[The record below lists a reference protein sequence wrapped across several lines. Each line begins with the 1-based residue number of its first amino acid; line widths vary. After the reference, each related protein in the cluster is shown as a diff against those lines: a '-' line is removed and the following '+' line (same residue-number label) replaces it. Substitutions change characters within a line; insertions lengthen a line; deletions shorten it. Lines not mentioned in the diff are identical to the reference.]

1 MYDEKKYNVY
11 YCSDSRGT
19 RFVEIFYR
27 AVKRALA
34 PSEKAR
40 GIATLAKI
48 IIELR
53 STIEKKA

>member
-1 MYDEKKYNVY
+1 MCI
-11 YCSDSRGT
+11 CSSRGT

-34 PSEKAR
+34 PSEKAL
-40 GIATLAKI
+40 GIATSTLLILAKI

-53 STIEKKA
+53 

>member
-1 MYDEKKYNVY
+1 MCI
-11 YCSDSRGT
+11 CSSRGT

-34 PSEKAR
+34 PSEKAL
-40 GIATLAKI
+40 GIATLLILAKI

-53 STIEKKA
+53 

>member
-11 YCSDSRGT
+11 SVRSDSRGT

-34 PSEKAR
+34 PSEKAL
-40 GIATLAKI
+40 GIATLLILAKI

-53 STIEKKA
+53 

>member
-1 MYDEKKYNVY
+1 MY

-34 PSEKAR
+34 PSEKAL
-40 GIATLAKI
+40 GIATLLILAKI

-53 STIEKKA
+53 

>member
-34 PSEKAR
+34 PSEKAL
-40 GIATLAKI
+40 GIATLLILAKI

-53 STIEKKA
+53 